1 MENKKTESTSFNHD
15 AHILYVVI
23 PCYNEEEVL
32 NETARRLKEKLE
44 SLATLRQISHNSR
57 ILFVDDGSKDRT
69 WDMICQLHNKSPL
82 FSGVKLAHNKGH
94 QNALLAGLTT
104 ASLYA
109 DIIISM
115 DADLQDDIHAIDDM
129 IRKYEAGNDI
139 VYGIRKS
146 RKNDTFFKRF
156 TAENF
161 YKFMAFLGVETIF
174 NHADYRLMSRR
185 SVEALMEYR
194 EVNLFLRGI
203 IPQLGFRTATV
214 GYDRGVRFAAE
225 SKYPLQKMLSFAF
238 EGITSFSIRPIRLI
252 TIVGFL
258 IFGISAIMLIWS
270 FVNKWIGNTVQGW
283 TSLMISI
290 WMIGGLQILSIGIIG
305 EYIGKTYKE
314 TKHRPRYIIEETR
327 IKP

>member
-1 MENKKTESTSFNHD
+1 M
-15 AHILYVVI
+15 
-23 PCYNEEEVL
+23 
-32 NETARRLKEKLE
+32 
-44 SLATLRQISHNSR
+44 
-57 ILFVDDGSKDRT
+57 
-69 WDMICQLHNKSPL
+69 
-82 FSGVKLAHNKGH
+82 
-94 QNALLAGLTT
+94 
-104 ASLYA
+104 
-109 DIIISM
+109 
-115 DADLQDDIHAIDDM
+115 
-129 IRKYEAGNDI
+129 
-139 VYGIRKS
+139 
-146 RKNDTFFKRF
+146 
-156 TAENF
+156 
-161 YKFMAFLGVETIF
+161 
-174 NHADYRLMSRR
+174 
-185 SVEALMEYR
+185 
-194 EVNLFLRGI
+194 RGI

-214 GYDRGVRFAAE
+214 EYDRGVRFAGE